1 MVLVPCSSL
10 PFKGRVGVGMG
21 LILLPAITNLYP
33 IPLLTSPLQGEEEN
47 HFLLGHHIYTGEK
60 TVMDKLYLSET
71 DKKIGGVC
79 GGIGEFF
86 GKDATLF
93 RILFILL
100 ILFSFGVG
108 VIAYLAMWLVIPKR
122 PQM

>member
-47 HFLLGHHIYTGEK
+47 HFLLGHHIYTGAN
-60 TVMDKLYLSET
+60 LR
-71 DKKIGGVC
+71 
-79 GGIGEFF
+79 
-86 GKDATLF
+86 LF
-93 RILFILL
+93 R
-100 ILFSFGVG
+100 
-108 VIAYLAMWLVIPKR
+108 
-122 PQM
+122 